1 MYIAALDITLYIFIT
16 FSSILVKIK
25 KKELVVMKWTC
36 FKTLHIYLL
45 NKA

>member
-25 KKELVVMKWTC
+25 KKRTC
-36 FKTLHIYLL
+36 SNEMDLF
-45 NKA
+45 

>member
-1 MYIAALDITLYIFIT
+1 MYIAALDITLYIFT

-36 FKTLHIYLL
+36 FKTLHMYLV